1 MRNKKFFLICP
12 LFLFLH
18 NQCSKIS
25 QKKAQMHKKNKNKP
39 KPIEKLVKFYPKE
52 IILMRKNDA
61 KKQCPF
67 VRVLWHY
74 DTYLST

>member
-1 MRNKKFFLICP
+1 ME
-12 LFLFLH
+12 
-18 NQCSKIS
+18 
-25 QKKAQMHKKNKNKP
+25 KP
-39 KPIEKLVKFYPKE
+39 EPIEK
-52 IILMRKNDA
+52 ILSERKNIDA